1 MQAASSNPDSTAAR
15 SGEKPALVPPFPPP
29 LRTANTLGF
38 LAAVRRNV
46 LESFHEVAYDELMVR
61 GRVLGRPVTLVSDPA
76 GVRRVL
82 VENAAN
88 YVKPPVMVRI
98 VRPFTGDG
106 LLTTEG
112 DAWRAQRR
120 HVAHAFTPASIGALL
135 PRFEEAAEG
144 MLSGLAGVEEA
155 DLVAVFDRATLDA
168 VTGALFSGAGVDR
181 RERLNALIRGY
192 VSADGG
198 PGRPRMLDFIAR
210 RPDDFAVFDGARRA
224 WQARWFAE
232 VDAVIAA
239 RRAEGERA
247 EPDLLD
253 QMLAARDASGR
264 PVDPDEIRSQVATFI
279 AAGFETTARLLFW
292 TAYLLALDRAE
303 QARVREELDA
313 SPQAPASLDDL
324 SRWPR
329 LRCVLQETLRLYP
342 TAPVIARLAVADD
355 RIAGEQIR
363 AGEQVTVSPWVIHRH
378 RRLWE
383 EPTAFRPER
392 FEGKPQAHLT
402 GGAYLPFSL
411 GPRIC
416 IGATFAMA
424 EATVLLVALLS
435 RYEVSLRSD
444 RPVMPIANAS
454 IRPDHATRFRLTPVR
469 PSLRTAA

>member
-1 MQAASSNPDSTAAR
+1 MDAALPSTEALAAQAAAR
-15 SGEKPALVPPFPPP
+15 PALIPPFPPS
-29 LRTANTLGF
+29 LRVANTLGF
-38 LAAVRRNV
+38 LGAVRRNV
-46 LESFHEVAYDELMVR
+46 LESFHQIAYDDLIVR

-144 MLSGLAGVEEA
+144 MLTGLAGADDA

-168 VTGALFSGAGVDR
+168 VTGALFSGAGSDR
-181 RERLNALIRGY
+181 RERLNTLIRSY
-192 VSADGG
+192 VGDRRG
-198 PGRPRMLDFIAR
+198 PGRPGMLDFIAR
-210 RPDDFAVFDGARRA
+210 RPDDFTAFQGRRRA

-232 VDAVIAA
+232 VDSVVVA
-239 RRAEGERA
+239 RRLEGARP

-253 QMLAARDASGR
+253 QLLAARDSSGQAI
-264 PVDPDEIRSQVATFI
+264 DPEEVRSQVATFI

-292 TAYLLALDRAE
+292 TAYLLALDPAE
-303 QARVREELDA
+303 QARVRTELRA
-313 SPQAPASLDDL
+313 TPKRPTSLDDL
-324 SRWPR
+324 SRWPG

-342 TAPVIARLAVADD
+342 TAPVIARVTVKDD
-355 RIAGEQIR
+355 VIAGEQVR
-363 AGEQVTVSPWVIHRH
+363 AGEQVTISPWVIHRH
-378 RRLWE
+378 RRLWN
-383 EPTAFRPER
+383 EPTAFRPDR

-424 EATVLLVALLS
+424 EATILLAALLN
-435 RYEVSLRSD
+435 RYELSLQSD
-444 RPVMPIANAS
+444 RQVMPIANAS
-454 IRPDHATRFRLTPVR
+454 IRPDHAPRFRLTPVR
-469 PSLRTAA
+469 TAA